1 MTLWEDPVIPN
12 DVSVWI
18 SPWNWKVV
26 RPDNFILGRQT
37 DIGSYTVILAQQ
49 GVTIED
55 KAQVGPGVKILS
67 ISTIDGKQG
76 KVTIKRNAR
85 VGANSVVMP
94 GVTIGENAVVGA
106 LTFVNRDIPDNEVWY
121 GIPARYRRD
130 VS

>member
-1 MTLWEDPVIPN
+1 MTYWEHPEIPK
-12 DVSVWI
+12 DVNVWI
-18 SPWNWKVV
+18 SPWNWKVI
-26 RPDNFILGRQT
+26 RPENFELGRQT

-55 KAQVGPGVKILS
+55 KVQVGPGVKILS

-106 LTFVNRDIPDNEVWY
+106 LTFVNCDIPANETWV
-121 GIPARYRRD
+121 GTPAHKLTK
-130 VS
+130 SI